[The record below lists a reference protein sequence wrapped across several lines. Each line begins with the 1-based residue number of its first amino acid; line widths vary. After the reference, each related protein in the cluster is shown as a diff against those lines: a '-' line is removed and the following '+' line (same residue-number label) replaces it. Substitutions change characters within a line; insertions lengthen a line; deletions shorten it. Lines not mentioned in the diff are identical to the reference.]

1 MREKHEMDGTVL
13 EMNYE
18 VKKIPCKTAKD
29 YIIKNHYSHG
39 CHNAPSPCYG
49 LFQNDDLIGVLMFA
63 TPCSENVR
71 ASVFGGDNKDK
82 VIELHRLHILDVTP
96 KNTESWFIS
105 RCLKLLKEDKPRV
118 KAVISFSD
126 TTQGHNGTIYQ
137 ATNFYFIGKTTP
149 CTFYLDSNNR
159 LRHPRQNGV
168 NITKEMAAGYGW
180 TPIKRMAKNRYLIL
194 LPSSKVEKKKLIKM
208 CKYDVLHKNW
218 CTECGKEIDKENG
231 KICKQCKERYKTEG

>member
-1 MREKHEMDGTVL
+1 MSDISNYTVR
-13 EMNYE
+13 
-18 VKKIPCKTAKD
+18 KIPCKEAKE

-49 LFQNDDLIGVLMFA
+49 LFDNENLIGVLMFA

-71 ASVFGGDNKDK
+71 ASVFGPEYKDS
-82 VIELHRLHILDVTP
+82 VIELHRLHVLDVTP

-105 RCLKLLKEDKPRV
+105 HCLKLIKEDKPRV

-126 TTQGHNGTIYQ
+126 TTQGHNGIIYQ

-149 CTFYLDSNNR
+149 CTFYLDETGR

-168 NITKEMAAGYGW
+168 NITSDMAKERGW
-180 TPIKRMAKNRYLIL
+180 TPVKRYSKNRYLIFT
-194 LPSSKVEKKKLIKM
+194 PASKTEKKHLIKM

-218 CTECGKEIDKENG
+218 CRECGKEIDKSEG
-231 KICKQCKERYKTEG
+231 QICSSCKRGANNE